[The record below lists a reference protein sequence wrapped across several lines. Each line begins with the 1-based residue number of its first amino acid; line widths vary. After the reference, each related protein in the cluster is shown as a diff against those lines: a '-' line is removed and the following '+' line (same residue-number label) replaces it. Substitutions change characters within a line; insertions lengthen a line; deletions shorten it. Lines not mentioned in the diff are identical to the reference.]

1 MYNIFLFTIIM
12 KTSVKIFLTAAMM
25 LIFNIAANAQIW
37 VEGVNVFTKMT
48 KEQVITK
55 FGEPIKC
62 EVNDSGDNGIDVWY
76 FYDDDSHF
84 VFKDN
89 SFIEFT
95 ICSNR
100 FKVRLEGLDCDVKVG
115 DKFSVLEPL
124 KPIYMDW
131 FEKNWYCI
139 YYYDEKVRFEVIDGI
154 IQCIVFSASL

>member
-1 MYNIFLFTIIM
+1 M
-12 KTSVKIFLTAAMM
+12 KTTMKIFLTAAIMA
-25 LIFNIAANAQIW
+25 IFSIAASAQIW
-37 VEGVNVFTKMT
+37 VNGVEKYSMMT
-48 KEQVITK
+48 KDQVIAK
-55 FGEPIKC
+55 FGEPTKC
-62 EVNDSGDNGIDVWY
+62 KVNDSGDNGIDVWY

-100 FKVRLEGLDCDVKVG
+100 FKVRLEGLDCEVKVG

-131 FEKNWYCI
+131 YDKNWYCV
-139 YYYDEKVRFEVIDGI
+139 YYYDGDVMICFEVIDGI
-154 IQCIVFSASL
+154 IQCMTYSSSL

>member
-1 MYNIFLFTIIM
+1 M
-12 KTSVKIFLTAAMM
+12 KTSVKIFLTVAVM
-25 LIFNIAANAQIW
+25 LIFSIAASAQIW
-37 VEGVNVFTKMT
+37 VNGVGKYSMMT
-48 KEQVITK
+48 KDQVIAK

-62 EVNDSGDNGIDVWY
+62 EVNNSGDNGIDVWY

-100 FKVRLEGLDCDVKVG
+100 FKVRLEGLDCEVKVG

-131 FEKNWYCI
+131 YDKNWYCV
-139 YYYDEKVRFEVIDGI
+139 YYYDGDVMICFEVIDGI
-154 IQCIVFSASL
+154 IQCITYSSSL

>member
-1 MYNIFLFTIIM
+1 MF
-12 KTSVKIFLTAAMM
+12 KVVKIFLTAAMM
-25 LIFNIAANAQIW
+25 LIFSIAANAQIW
-37 VEGVNVFTKMT
+37 VEGVNIFTKMT

-62 EVNDSGDNGIDVWY
+62 KVNDSGDNGIDVWY

-100 FKVRLEGLDCDVKVG
+100 FKVRLEGLDSEVKVG

-124 KPIYMDW
+124 KPVYMDW

>member
-1 MYNIFLFTIIM
+1 MYDIFLFSIAM
-12 KTSVKIFLTAAMM
+12 KTTVKIFLTAAMM
-25 LIFNIAANAQIW
+25 LIFSIAANAQIW

-62 EVNDSGDNGIDVWY
+62 KVNDSGDNGIDVWY

-100 FKVRLEGLDCDVKVG
+100 FKVRLEGLDSEVKVG

-124 KPIYMDW
+124 KPVYMDW